1 GQPDALPII
10 AAARRMGV
18 RVLVSDGAPDAP
30 GFRLAD
36 AGLLASIADAEGT
49 VEAARAYAAL
59 NRIDG
64 VLGVG
69 ATPASTVAAVAH
81 ALGLPTV
88 SLPAAALIGDRL
100 ATMGRLA
107 AAGVPVPWTAPA
119 PTARAVEA
127 ARAPCLLKPVAG
139 AGAEGVVYVVA
150 GTDPA
155 WAFEVA
161 AAGSHGGQ
169 VMLEQFV
176 TGLRVTVAAVV
187 VAG

>member
-1 GQPDALPII
+1 MQTERAPAKTLLVVSGAREAMPVI

-36 AGLLASIADAEGT
+36 AGLLACVADTDGT

-59 NRIDG
+59 NHVDG

-88 SLPAAALIGDRL
+88 SL
-100 ATMGRLA
+100 
-107 AAGVPVPWTAPA
+107 
-119 PTARAVEA
+119 
-127 ARAPCLLKPVAG
+127 
-139 AGAEGVVYVVA
+139 
-150 GTDPA
+150 
-155 WAFEVA
+155 
-161 AAGSHGGQ
+161 S
-169 VMLEQFV
+169 
-176 TGLRVTVAAVV
+176 
-187 VAG
+187 

>member
-1 GQPDALPII
+1 
-10 AAARRMGV
+10 MGV

-36 AGLLASIADAEGT
+36 AGLLASTADAEGT

-69 ATPASTVAAVAH
+69 GVPAATVAAVAH

-88 SLPAAALIGDRL
+88 SPSAAAVLGDRL

-107 AAGVPVPWTAPA
+107 AAGVPAPWTAPA
-119 PTARAVEA
+119 SDPRAVEVA
-127 ARAPCLLKPVAG
+127 PVPCLLKPVDG
-139 AGAEGVVYVVA
+139 VGGDGVVYVA
-150 GTDPA
+150 PGTDPA

-161 AAGSHGGQ
+161 AAG
-169 VMLEQFV
+169 
-176 TGLRVTVAAVV
+176 
-187 VAG
+187 